1 MVMRRNGRLGLAL
14 VVLAAGLIGVAL
26 PAQADTF
33 NLTSCHISTG
43 CPPAGTIFGTVTL
56 TTAGTG
62 VLIDVVLNDA
72 TRFVQTGSGGDSLFL
87 FNDSIAGSTVTGVTT
102 TLNGATTSLTATGIT
117 NQPPIMADG
126 TGTFTAAIQC
136 SNNPCN
142 GGSTPNINDLHFTVT
157 NATLAQLETTNDRG
171 NFFVADILCGATVTG
186 CAGQTGPVDVS
197 ENVNVPEPGSLLFF
211 GPLMALAWMV
221 GVRRWKRQ

>member
-1 MVMRRNGRLGLAL
+1 MLKFKTLPILAGAGALAIGLA
-14 VVLAAGLIGVAL
+14 GT

-142 GGSTPNINDLHFTVT
+142 GGSTPNINDLHFT
-157 NATLAQLETTNDRG
+157 
-171 NFFVADILCGATVTG
+171 
-186 CAGQTGPVDVS
+186 
-197 ENVNVPEPGSLLFF
+197 
-211 GPLMALAWMV
+211 
-221 GVRRWKRQ
+221 